1 MEDVN
6 KTVQSEF
13 TLLGLTEDPRLKPI
27 LFAVFTG
34 VYTVTVIG
42 NIGIIVLIRL
52 TPHLQTPMYFFLS
65 HLSFV
70 DLCYSSDIAPRMLV
84 DLLSE
89 SKRIFRVSCAMQ
101 LFVFFAAG
109 TIEALLLATMAYDR
123 YVAVCQPL
131 HYMAIMTKTF
141 CVLLLTM
148 VYTVGIIHSIIETGC
163 TFRLPFCHWE
173 IHHFCCDIPP
183 LLKLSCINTFTN
195 EVVLFIFGGSLAI
208 SSLVAVF
215 ISYAAIISAVLQM
228 RSSAARLR
236 VFSTCAS
243 HFTGV
248 TLYFG
253 TIIFTYLR
261 PSSVYSL
268 DQDKAVTLFYTVVI
282 PMLNPLIYSLR
293 NKDVKEG
300 LRKIIVR
307 KFILRGIFPLNL

>member
-6 KTVQSEF
+6 KTTHSEF
-13 TLLGLTEDPRLKPI
+13 TLLGLTEEPRLKII
-27 LFAVFTG
+27 LFSVFTV
-34 VYTVTVIG
+34 VYILTVIG

-52 TPHLQTPMYFFLS
+52 SPRLHTPMYFFLS

-70 DLCYSSDIAPRMLV
+70 DLFYSSDIAPRMLV

-89 SKRIFRVSCAMQ
+89 SNRIFRVSCIIQ
-101 LFVFFAAG
+101 LFIFIAAG
-109 TIEALLLATMAYDR
+109 TMEVLLLAVMAYDR

-131 HYMAIMTKTF
+131 HYMAIITKSF
-141 CVLLLTM
+141 CVLLLSI
-148 VYTVGIIHSIIETGC
+148 VYIAGVLHSMIQTGC

-173 IHHFCCDIPP
+173 IHNFWCDIPP
-183 LLKLSCINTFTN
+183 LLKLSCTDTFTN
-195 EVVLFIFGGSLAI
+195 EVVLFIFGGLLSI
-208 SSLVAVF
+208 SSLLAIA
-215 ISYAAIISAVLQM
+215 ISYAAIISAVLRM
-228 RSSAARLR
+228 CSSAARLH

-248 TLYFG
+248 SLYFG
-253 TIIFTYLR
+253 TACFTYLR

-268 DQDKAVTLFYTVVI
+268 DQDKTVTLFYTVVI

-300 LRKIIVR
+300 LRKIIR
-307 KFILRGIFPLNL
+307 RTIMLRGIFPLNF